1 MGGSIKEEESSVG
14 MTTSVSPVATTT
26 TTTAAAAAVL
36 NERQNSCDINE
47 KNKTV
52 VSNKFEKDCGTDELT
67 QSEQLA
73 SAVNKLTKA
82 TLPSDDTTTEMKQTD
97 TAKVNG
103 DDGSEKVKL
112 KANLVS
118 SVEKAS
124 NQVSTVEKVLKSIE
138 KDERRVAPLIIR
150 TPKLSSIEKESGV
163 EKTRLPAK
171 LTNKNHP
178 TSPASKC
185 NGDVDVEKPRLKP
198 SNKTKSTSSSSPSK
212 SDDGHSK
219 HLSTKRRKR
228 EFYRIF
234 DNVWSNLLFVCL
246 RYGTTYS
253 LNCRVIYTL
262 VCVYSLSH

>member
-1 MGGSIKEEESSVG
+1 M
-14 MTTSVSPVATTT
+14 SPVATTT
-26 TTTAAAAAVL
+26 TTTAAAAADL
-36 NERQNSCDINE
+36 NERQNRCEINE

-52 VSNKFEKDCGTDELT
+52 VSTKFQKDCGSDELI
-67 QSEQLA
+67 QSEQLT
-73 SAVNKLTKA
+73 SAVNKLTK
-82 TLPSDDTTTEMKQTD
+82 TTFPSDDTKTEMKQTE
-97 TAKVNG
+97 TAKVNR

-112 KANLVS
+112 KADLVS

-124 NQVSTVEKVLKSIE
+124 KQVSAVEKVSKSVE

-150 TPKLSSIEKESGV
+150 TPKLSSIEKESVV
-163 EKTRLPAK
+163 EKIRLPAK

-178 TSPASKC
+178 TSPGSTC
-185 NGDVDVEKPRLKP
+185 NGDVDVEKPRPKP

-228 EFYRIF
+228 EFLSNFRSF
-234 DNVWSNLLFVCL
+234 LVESFVWSNLMFVCL

-253 LNCRVIYTL
+253 FNCRVIYTW
-262 VCVYSLSH
+262 VFVYSLSH